1 MEGPWRWA
9 ATDAHISRVLAGANA
24 EAFHKLEGFVT
35 AKFRDRAALQLK
47 SGGVMP
53 AYTAGSYT
61 RQSNPF

>member
-1 MEGPWRWA
+1 LVSERAQVELKVDECKP
-9 ATDAHISRVLAGANA
+9 L
-24 EAFHKLEGFVT
+24 LEGFVT